1 MIGKWLVF
9 RVEREEEF
17 RVRKER
23 VVFSIEKEWVLLA
36 LLISEVL
43 PIS

>member
-9 RVEREEEF
+9 RVEREVEF

-36 LLISEVL
+36 LLISKV
-43 PIS
+43 

>member
-1 MIGKWLVF
+1 MWLDF

-17 RVRKER
+17 RVREER

-36 LLISEVL
+36 LLISEV
-43 PIS
+43 

>member
-9 RVEREEEF
+9 RVEREVKF

-36 LLISEVL
+36 LLISEV
-43 PIS
+43 

>member
-23 VVFSIEKEWVLLA
+23 VVLSILKEWVLFG
-36 LLISEVL
+36 LLI
-43 PIS
+43 

>member
-9 RVEREEEF
+9 RVEREEEV

-36 LLISEVL
+36 LLISEV
-43 PIS
+43 

>member
-17 RVRKER
+17 RVRKGR
-23 VVFSIEKEWVLLA
+23 VVFLIEKEWVLLVLLM
-36 LLISEVL
+36 LLISEA
-43 PIS
+43 